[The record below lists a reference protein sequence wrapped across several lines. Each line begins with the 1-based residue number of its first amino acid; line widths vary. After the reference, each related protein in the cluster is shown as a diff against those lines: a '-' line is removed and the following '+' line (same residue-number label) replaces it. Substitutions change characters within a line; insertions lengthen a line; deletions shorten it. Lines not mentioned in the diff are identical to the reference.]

1 MYTKNDALQFA
12 NVVKALADNRAL
24 HQEVCEV
31 AVKAVYA
38 KLEGY
43 SVEELLSRAEAAQFL
58 KCSVKTIDRLCDEGK
73 FVRIHTSKRAIRIR
87 LIELKQMLDIE

>member
-1 MYTKNDALQFA
+1 MYTKNDVLQFE
-12 NVVKALADNRAL
+12 NVVMALAANGAL

-43 SVEELLSRAEAAQFL
+43 SVEELLSRAEAARFL
-58 KCSVKTIDRLCDEGK
+58 KCSVKTVDRLCDEGK
-73 FVRIHTSKRAIRIR
+73 IVRIHTSKRAIRIR
-87 LIELKQMLDIE
+87 LSELKQMLGI